1 MSGIFGIVCFD
12 GRAIDLTDLRR
23 MSEKM
28 AHRGPDGSDILLDK
42 NVGFGQ
48 LMLCSTK
55 ESLNEQLPYQDSAS
69 GLLITADARID
80 NREELISALS
90 IKSSLDSPITD
101 SQLVLAAYQKWD
113 KACVDHLLG
122 DFSIAIW
129 DKRTQSLFVARDHM
143 GLRPFYYYSYGNTFV
158 FASAANAIAEVSVV
172 STQISDGRVADFL
185 IEELEG
191 INNTATFFK
200 NIYRMPPAHFGLVE
214 KSNISFH
221 PYWKPDPE
229 TSLQLGSD
237 DEYADAL
244 EEALTLAITA
254 RLRSHRPTSSMLSGG
269 VDSSTVAGLARKIN
283 QESGGGSFRT
293 YSGVSDDM
301 SGCVESGYIKQV
313 IYQGSLDPV
322 LLSPSEVKNYSSE
335 IERISK
341 IVEDPFDENWM
352 ILRLIFLT
360 AHENGNI
367 VVMDGMGGDIVAG
380 LSPSYPSYLL
390 RQGDIR
396 HAFREIAASRIN
408 FWEEDIGWMKA
419 HAQAIRPAIVPHFL
433 RRLRAGIRTRNL
445 QEADYKDSMLSEDF
459 ANKVKLPGR
468 WKEYRGQRTSG
479 LCLSLRHAHA
489 ELITVP
495 FQTVAIERYTRLASY
510 CGVESRQPFF
520 DKRVVELCLSL
531 PWQQKAQNGYLKYC
545 LRNVL
550 QRVAPAEVAWRTE
563 FDSIM
568 WKFSDAWYAKNRARN
583 IATISEGR
591 ETLLRMLN
599 ESQFEQTLSKYKNG
613 DETIREPI
621 WNLVTLLNWLQR
633 SRSTHQT
640 RDASGRS

>member
-1 MSGIFGIVCFD
+1 MSGIFGIISFN

-23 MSEKM
+23 MSEKI

-101 SQLVLAAYQKWD
+101 SQLILAAYQKWD
-113 KACVDHLLG
+113 KVCVDHLLG
-122 DFSIAIW
+122 DFAFAIW
-129 DKRTQSLFVARDHM
+129 DKRHRKLFVARDHM
-143 GLRPFYYYSYGNTFV
+143 GLRPFYYYSSEHLFV
-158 FASAANAIAEVSVV
+158 FASAANAIAQVSNV
-172 STQISDGRVADFL
+172 STSINEGRVADFL
-185 IEELEG
+185 IQELEG
-191 INNTATFFK
+191 INKTSTFFE

-214 KSNISFH
+214 KNKISFH
-221 PYWKPDPE
+221 RYWKPDPE
-229 TSLQLGSD
+229 TSLQLSSD

-244 EEALTLAITA
+244 EEALSLAISA

-269 VDSSTVAGLARKIN
+269 VDSSTIAGLARKIN
-283 QESGGGSFRT
+283 QESGGGLFRT

-313 IYQGSLDPV
+313 IDQGGLDPV

-335 IERISK
+335 IERISR
-341 IVEDPFDENWM
+341 IVENPFDESWT
-352 ILRLIFLT
+352 ILHLIFLS
-360 AHENGNI
+360 AREHGNI
-367 VVMDGMGGDIVAG
+367 AVMDGMGGDLVAG
-380 LSPSYPSYLL
+380 ISPSYPSYLL
-390 RQGDIR
+390 RQGEIGK
-396 HAFREIAASRIN
+396 AFREINAVRIN
-408 FWEEDIGWMKA
+408 FWERDMGWVKA
-419 HAQAIRPAIVPHFL
+419 YTQAVRPVIVPHFL
-433 RRLRAGIRTRNL
+433 RRLRAYFRTNNL
-445 QEADYKDSMLSEDF
+445 KDADYKDSMLSEDF
-459 ANKVKLPGR
+459 ANRVDLSDR
-468 WKEYRGQRTSG
+468 WIEYRGQRTSG
-479 LCLSLRHAHA
+479 FCPSLRHAHA

-495 FQTVAIERYTRLASY
+495 FQTAAIERYTRLASY

-520 DKRVVELCLSL
+520 DKRVVELCLRL

-550 QRVAPAEVAWRTE
+550 QRVAPAEVAWRSE

-568 WKFSDAWYAKNRARN
+568 WKFSDTWNK
-583 IATISEGR
+583 IGR
-591 ETLLRMLN
+591 EKNISTIIEGKEQLLEMLDRKQFDETL
-599 ESQFEQTLSKYKNG
+599 TKYKGG

-621 WNLVTLLNWLQR
+621 WNLVTLLNWLKRNQPV
-633 SRSTHQT
+633 
-640 RDASGRS
+640 A

>member
-1 MSGIFGIVCFD
+1 MSGIFGIISFD

-28 AHRGPDGSDILLDK
+28 AHRGPDGSDVLLDK

-80 NREELISALS
+80 NRDELLSALS

-101 SQLVLAAYQKWD
+101 SQIILAAYQKWD

-122 DFSIAIW
+122 DFSFAIW

-143 GLRPFYYYSYGNTFV
+143 GLRPFYYYSSEHLFV

-172 STQISDGRVADFL
+172 STRINQGRVADFL
-185 IEELEG
+185 IQELEG
-191 INNTATFFK
+191 INNTDTFFE
-200 NIYRMPPAHFGLVE
+200 NIYRMSPAHFGVVE
-214 KSNISFH
+214 KKKVSFQR
-221 PYWKPDPE
+221 YWKLDPE
-229 TSLQLGSD
+229 ATLQLGSD

-244 EEALTLAITA
+244 EEALTFAITA

-269 VDSSTVAGLARKIN
+269 VDSSTIAGLARKIN
-283 QESGGGSFRT
+283 QESGGGLFRT

-301 SGCVESGYIKQV
+301 SGCVESGYINQV
-313 IYQGSLDPV
+313 IDQGGLDPV
-322 LLSPSEVKNYSSE
+322 LFSPSEVKKYSSE
-335 IERISK
+335 IEKISG
-341 IVEDPFDENWM
+341 IVEDPFDENWI
-352 ILRLIFLT
+352 ILRLIFL
-360 AHENGNI
+360 AAREHGNN
-367 VVMDGMGGDIVAG
+367 VVMDGMGGDLVAG
-380 LSPSYPSYLL
+380 ISPSFPSYLL
-390 RQGDIR
+390 RQGEIGK
-396 HAFREIAASRIN
+396 AFREINAVRIN
-408 FWEEDIGWMKA
+408 FWERDMGWLKA
-419 HAQAIRPAIVPHFL
+419 YTQAVRPVIVPHFL
-433 RRLRAGIRTRNL
+433 RRLRAHFRTSNL
-445 QEADYKDSMLSEDF
+445 QEVDYGDSMLSEDF
-459 ANKVKLPGR
+459 ANKVKLPDR

-479 LCLSLRHAHA
+479 FCPSIRHAHA
-489 ELITVP
+489 ETIVVP

-510 CGVESRQPFF
+510 CGIESRQPFF

-550 QRVAPAEVAWRTE
+550 QRVAPAEVAWRSE

-568 WKFSDAWYAKNRARN
+568 WKFNAAWDEKNRTRN
-583 IATISEGR
+583 IIAISEGK
-591 ETLLRMLN
+591 EQLLGMLN
-599 ESQFEQTLSKYKNG
+599 ERKLEQTLSKYTNG
-613 DETIREPI
+613 DEAVREPI
-621 WNLVTLLNWLQR
+621 LNLVTLLNWLQR
-633 SRSTHQT
+633 NQP
-640 RDASGRS
+640 AA